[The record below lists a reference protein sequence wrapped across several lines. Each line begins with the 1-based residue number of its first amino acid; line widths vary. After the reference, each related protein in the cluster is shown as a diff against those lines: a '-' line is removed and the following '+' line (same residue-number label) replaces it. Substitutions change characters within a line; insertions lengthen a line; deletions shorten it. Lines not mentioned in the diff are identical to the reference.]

1 MDPISDMTDRA
12 AVTIRHDGG
21 RGSFVARV
29 GLYLAK

>member
-1 MDPISDMTDRA
+1 MTDRA

-21 RGSFVARV
+21 RGSFCRSV